1 MIGRRKSPPGTVQ
14 ASMPRAARG
23 GAGVEKMAKRVFSA
37 LVVGLVLTAGLA
49 WALSEADIGGVWI
62 QATFNQRIQVANIL
76 SREFKIDPGKLLEC
90 LEKVFADPA
99 NGNMTIRDA
108 AQKCKAQQ

>member
-1 MIGRRKSPPGTVQ
+1 
-14 ASMPRAARG
+14 
-23 GAGVEKMAKRVFSA
+23 MAKRVFSA
-37 LVVGLVLTAGLA
+37 VVVGLVLTAGLA

-62 QATFNQRIQVANIL
+62 QASFNQRIQVANIL

-90 LEKVFADPA
+90 LEKVFADPT

-108 AQKCKAQQ
+108 AQKCKAEQ